1 MEDEDPSCALCMWST
16 SIEKLTCVK
25 RVQDVV
31 PVYRLLVNSVDEIWY
46 DHKLK
51 GDQKLFEL
59 SV

>member
-1 MEDEDPSCALCMWST
+1 MWST